1 MWKLTHS
8 AVQQRAKELHFS
20 CQLGQ
25 AEMHSLVVQD
35 RLVKHFPL
43 ASVVNS
49 FLYYSFQRCQDL
61 KKQSTEQDII
71 LARSVVFLLVEKDV
85 FFKLYRQ
92 YIWFSIVNYSKRSV
106 WVRFQF

>member
-35 RLVKHFPL
+35 GLVKHFPL

-49 FLYYSFQRCQDL
+49 FLYYGFQRCQDL
-61 KKQSTEQDII
+61 KKQSTEQDTI
-71 LARSVVFLLVEKDV
+71 LARSVVFLLVEKDGFFQIVQTIHLV
-85 FFKLYRQ
+85 F
-92 YIWFSIVNYSKRSV
+92 
-106 WVRFQF
+106 